1 MKRSKFLQLAV
12 AFSASVVAMAAGAQ
26 TSNWPQSPIK
36 IIVPFGAGSGADQ
49 VARLVG
55 QELTTAFGQ
64 PVIIDNKAGAGGTIG
79 ATAAARSPAD
89 GYTLFLTT
97 NTTQAANPYL
107 YKQLAYDPIKD
118 FAPISRVANTPALLV
133 THPSVPAK
141 NMAELIA
148 LAKSKPGKF
157 SYASGSAGTLVP
169 AAMLTF
175 DAGLDMVHIPYKS
188 IPDGLKDVIAG
199 TVDMMFTDMATGS
212 IQLKAG
218 RVKAL
223 GVSSAKSSPLL
234 PDVPPIANTLKGFE
248 LLAWYAMYA
257 PAGTPQPV
265 IDRLNKAIVS
275 AMAKPEVS
283 TRFTS
288 LGLEPITS
296 TPKQLAEFNLSELE
310 KWGRVIKRSG
320 ATPQ

>member
-1 MKRSKFLQLAV
+1 MKRRNFLQLAV
-12 AFSASVVAMAAGAQ
+12 AFFASALSFGAIAQ
-26 TSNWPQSPIK
+26 PRPWPQAPVK

-49 VARLVG
+49 VARLIG
-55 QELTTAFGQ
+55 YELSIALGQ
-64 PVIIDNKAGAGGTIG
+64 PVIIDNKAGAGGNIG

-107 YKQLAYDPIKD
+107 YKRLQYDPIKD
-118 FAPISRVANTPALLV
+118 FAPISRIANTPALLV
-133 THPSVPAK
+133 VNPSVPA
-141 NMAELIA
+141 NNLTELIA
-148 LAKSKPGKF
+148 LAKSKPNKL

-169 AAMLTF
+169 GAMLTYE
-175 DAGLDMVHIPYKS
+175 AGIDMVHVPYKS

-212 IQLKAG
+212 IQTKAG

-223 GVSSAKSSPLL
+223 GVSSLKPSELMPE
-234 PDVPPIANTLKGFE
+234 VPPIANTLNGFE

-257 PAGTPQPV
+257 QTGTPQEV
-265 IDRLNKAIVS
+265 IDRLHQTIVS
-275 AMAKPEVS
+275 AMSKPEVIS
-283 TRFTS
+283 KFTS
-288 LGLEPITS
+288 LGLEPMTS
-296 TPKQLAEFNLSELE
+296 TPKQLADFNLSELE
-310 KWGRVIKRSG
+310 KWGSVIKKSG

>member
-55 QELTTAFGQ
+55 QELTTALGQ

-133 THPSVPAK
+133 THPSVPAN

-248 LLAWYAMYA
+248 LLAWYALYA

>member
-1 MKRSKFLQLAV
+1 MKRSKFLKMAV
-12 AFSASVVAMAAGAQ
+12 AITASAVVMGAGAQ
-26 TSNWPQSPIK
+26 TTNWPQSPIK

-133 THPSVPAK
+133 IHPSVPAK

-148 LAKSKPGKF
+148 LAKSRPGKL

-212 IQLKAG
+212 IQVKAG

-223 GVSSAKSSPLL
+223 GVSSTKPSELM

-265 IDRLNKAIVS
+265 IDRLNKAIVA

-283 TRFTS
+283 NRFTS

-296 TPKQLAEFNLSELE
+296 SPKQLAEFNLSELE